1 MDETNPTD
9 ITASPATGPN
19 SAPAIS
25 GAAPDI
31 AAAPPAAAV
40 PPILVPSAP
49 PVQTLSQTP
58 TAPAVETGVP
68 SDATEK
74 TIPPVAEVPEPKPLR
89 EDIARIIGKIKLPER
104 ITLKMSGEQAKPTVL
119 PSPLAVPP
127 TPEKEARGTE
137 TLPRPA
143 ETPAQAPRQ
152 NVGTQEEK
160 PSSVTSVHTLKDDL
174 QKVVH
179 DKKMSLV
186 RAVAL
191 ESEKKKGQEH
201 LASPHLPADNVR
213 SRKVIGFAFVTV
225 IFVALSLATFWG
237 VKLVL
242 QRNTGS
248 AQSVATPSL
257 IFAENTFAL
266 PQETRTGDDLKRTL
280 VAQTRS
286 VSNIPPGT
294 IIRIVPTSP
303 QTNENGTAREQAQSI
318 GDFLVALE
326 AQATPELIRSF
337 RGDFFL
343 GLHRTAEKLS
353 PVLIIPV
360 TSYER
365 AFAGMLAWEPS
376 MSGDLSPIFSFTPPR
391 IVDENGLFVDR
402 KFGDTLINNYDAR
415 VLKDD
420 SGAIQLMYSFP
431 TRTILIISESP
442 YSFTEALSRLRASR
456 QL

>member
-9 ITASPATGPN
+9 ITASPATGSNP
-19 SAPAIS
+19 APAIS

-40 PPILVPSAP
+40 PPILVPPAP

-74 TIPPVAEVPEPKPLR
+74 TIPPVAEVPEPKPQR

-303 QTNENGTAREQAQSI
+303 QTNENGTAREQAQS
-318 GDFLVALE
+318 
-326 AQATPELIRSF
+326 S
-337 RGDFFL
+337 GDFFL
-343 GLHRTAEKLS
+343 GLHRTAKKLS

-456 QL
+456 Q